1 MGSTRSPSMT
11 PSSTA
16 DIRAEHPAIYLR
28 NKLFVVEVAAWIEK
42 RMDCD
47 RIGWRKEIVI

>member
-1 MGSTRSPSMT
+1 MGSTRSPNTT

-16 DIRAEHPAIYLR
+16 DIGDGNTAIYLR